1 MISDI
6 LVLVIRTVF
15 TIVILATVAR
25 LMAQVVRA
33 DFYNPLAQAMLKITN
48 PFLLPLRKI
57 IPGFGGLD
65 NAAILLAILFELAM
79 AALILLVNG
88 YGLTQLGSLV
98 ILAILAVIGV
108 VLTII
113 KWGIIIVAI
122 ASFIAPG
129 SYNPFLSFIA
139 QLTDPFIAP
148 IRRFMPPAG
157 GLDFSPMV
165 LILVLIILQNIILG
179 PMAHQMDPRAVLMF
193 GL

>member
-6 LVLVIRTVF
+6 LVLIIRTVF

-33 DFYNPLAQAMLKITN
+33 DFYNPLAQAVLKITN

-65 NAAILLAILFELAM
+65 NAAILLAILLQLAM
-79 AALILLVNG
+79 ASLMLLVKG
-88 YGLTQLGSLV
+88 YGISQLGSLL
-98 ILAILAVIGV
+98 ILSILAVIGV

-129 SYNPFLSFIA
+129 SYNPFLAFIA
-139 QLTDPFIAP
+139 QITDPFIAP
-148 IRRFMPPAG
+148 IRRFMPSAG

-165 LILVLIILQNIILG
+165 LILVLIILQDMILG
-179 PMAHQMDPRAVLMF
+179 PMAVRMDPRAVLMF